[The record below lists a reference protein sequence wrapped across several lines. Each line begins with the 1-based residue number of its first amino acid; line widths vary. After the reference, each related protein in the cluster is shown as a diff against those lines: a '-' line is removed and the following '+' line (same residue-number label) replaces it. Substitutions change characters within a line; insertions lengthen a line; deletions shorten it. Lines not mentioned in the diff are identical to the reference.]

1 MNKVPIVFCFDNNW
15 ELQAGVCLTSLL
27 VNAKPDTFYDIF
39 ILHDKKSTFLDG
51 KLNELPLR
59 YGNCS
64 LTFRCVGKE
73 FENAFEIRGI
83 TISTY
88 YRLLIPEIV
97 TEYDKIIYSDVDVI
111 FRKDLAEIYEST
123 DMTGSYMAGVVDPS
137 PDAHDYQNYIKGL
150 NLLPEDYIYA
160 GNLIINSELIRK
172 DKIVQKFIK
181 EATHSK
187 YKYQDMDIINIV
199 CKGKIKKISPEF
211 CLSHAVRHCA
221 IYQPEP
227 LVYTKQALEDSL
239 KDGIIH
245 YTGAKPWSQYCPD
258 FDVWWEYYRKSIF
271 FDQKYY
277 YDFFNRK
284 MNDYD
289 LLPLWKRIKILVIT
303 HLTPQ
308 PINSPVR
315 AIAIA

>member
-1 MNKVPIVFCFDNNW
+1 MNKVPVVFCFDNNW
-15 ELQAGVCLTSLL
+15 ELPAGVCLTSLL
-27 VNAKPDTFYDIF
+27 VNANSDTFYDIF
-39 ILHDKKSTFLDG
+39 ILHDEKSTFLDG
-51 KLNELPLR
+51 RLNELPLR

-64 LTFRCVGKE
+64 ITFRRVGKE

-88 YRLLIPEIV
+88 YRLLIPEIIP
-97 TEYDKIIYSDVDVI
+97 EYDKIIYSDVDVI
-111 FRKDLAEIYEST
+111 FRKDLAQIYEST
-123 DMTGSYMAGVVDPS
+123 DMTGYYLAGVVDPS
-137 PDAHDYQNYIKGL
+137 PDVYAYHKHIRAL
-150 NLLPEDYIYA
+150 NLIPEDYIYA

-172 DKIVQKFIK
+172 DKIVQKFVK

-187 YKYQDMDIINIV
+187 HKYQDMDVINIV

-221 IYQPEP
+221 IYQQEP

-258 FDVWWEYYRKSIF
+258 FDIWWEYYRKSIF
-271 FDQKYY
+271 FDPKYY
-277 YDFFNRK
+277 YDFFNNK
-284 MNDYD
+284 LNEYD
-289 LLPLWKRIKILVIT
+289 LLPLWKRIKILARWFV
-303 HLTPQ
+303 LPG
-308 PINSPVR
+308 SGK
-315 AIAIA
+315 